1 MYKKFEDYANRMIV
15 EQFLKFEEGFEQT
28 TLKIAKAAEEQ
39 NKLNEKV
46 DEGSKKAEKLAN
58 AFQLAKSMYEKGK
71 LVAAMTIVP
80 AAKENEL
87 EELFK
92 VRVGDV
98 QVGSAIFKQ
107 VKQEALRTGTDVTQ
121 SLNNALSFMSMTQNS
136 DQIAELNNF
145 AARLSTLSPGG
156 KSSADAAAA
165 IMNAM
170 RGNTD
175 SLAKDFHIP
184 AEEIAQ
190 FNSEIVG
197 AKGNFES
204 FLASMDELLNRTGM
218 TQEGLNTMLD
228 SPVNQWQ
235 TLLGNVNNSFIQIG
249 TGALAALTP
258 ILQMLNEAFQNGTFQ
273 PFIDALSIGLMFISE
288 LFLWVT
294 QMVPPAWEI
303 IKGTIIGV
311 GTVIWNLISMFL
323 GLLPILILVGVLI
336 ATLNAGFIFGKMAAW
351 GYAAS
356 QTLAAIGTNAVAAAT
371 KLAAGATRIWNM
383 VLQASPLTR
392 IISLITVAISAFG
405 MWVLA
410 TQDLK
415 QVFSNVFGFI
425 VDLAQSTVNAVI
437 GLINGIIKGVNAVA
451 GFFGRI
457 LGVDT
462 KEIAEIEYRADFTD
476 FRNKGQDFIENF
488 SMDNFKQQF
497 IPDAGND
504 FEDILNQHNMGTTG
518 LDVAYSAPSPS
529 PSMPSMPT
537 TPMPVAPMGGSIDT
551 VDKVNKTVDVAS
563 EDLKVMR
570 DLAEIQAISNM
581 ITLTPTVQMT
591 TGDINSGAD
600 LDTIISRINRTLEEE
615 FVSSAEGVYL

>member
-1 MYKKFEDYANRMIV
+1 MINILGSLAKSQAMYKKFEDYANRMIV
-15 EQFLKFEEGFEQT
+15 GPAT
-28 TLKIAKAAEEQ
+28 
-39 NKLNEKV
+39 
-46 DEGSKKAEKLAN
+46 
-58 AFQLAKSMYEKGK
+58 
-71 LVAAMTIVP
+71 MTVVP
-80 AAKENEL
+80 AAKENEFR
-87 EELFK
+87 ELFNIHI
-92 VRVGDV
+92 GDV
-98 QVGSAIFKQ
+98 EVSSAMFDQ
-107 VKQEALRTGTDVTQ
+107 VKREALKTGADVTQ
-121 SLNNALSFMSMTQNS
+121 SLKNSLSFMSMTQNS

-156 KSSADAAAA
+156 KSSADAVAA

-175 SLAKDFHIP
+175 SLAKEFHIP
-184 AEEIAQ
+184 AGEIAQ
-190 FNSEIVG
+190 FNSETVD

-204 FLASMDELLNRTGM
+204 FLASMDELLNRAGM

-258 ILQMLNEAFQNGTFQ
+258 ILQMLNEAFENGTFQ

-288 LFLWVT
+288 LFLWVA
-294 QMVPPAWEI
+294 QLVPPAWEFV
-303 IKGTIIGV
+303 KGAILGV
-311 GTVIWNLISMFL
+311 GTVIWNLLNIL
-323 GLLPILILVGVLI
+323 YGLLPLL
-336 ATLNAGFIFGKMAAW
+336 T
-351 GYAAS
+351 
-356 QTLAAIGTNAVAAAT
+356 
-371 KLAAGATRIWNM
+371 AAGVVMAGLYIKVNYLRFATMAYLTSLNLLDKAKRLLSVTIRA
-383 VLQASPLTR
+383 LPLLLV
-392 IISLITVAISAFG
+392 ISLIIAVISAFDAWG
-405 MWVLA
+405 TI
-410 TQDLK
+410 TQSLK
-415 QVFSNVFGFI
+415 NIFSNVFGFI

-476 FRNKGQDFIENF
+476 FRDKGQDFIENF

-497 IPDAGND
+497 IPDVGND

>member
-1 MYKKFEDYANRMIV
+1 MINILGSLAKSQAMYKKFEDYANRMIV
-15 EQFLKFEEGFEQT
+15 GPAT
-28 TLKIAKAAEEQ
+28 
-39 NKLNEKV
+39 
-46 DEGSKKAEKLAN
+46 
-58 AFQLAKSMYEKGK
+58 
-71 LVAAMTIVP
+71 MTVVP
-80 AAKENEL
+80 AAKENEFR
-87 EELFK
+87 ELFNIHI
-92 VRVGDV
+92 GDV
-98 QVGSAIFKQ
+98 EVSSAMFDQ
-107 VKQEALRTGTDVTQ
+107 VKREALKTGADVTQ
-121 SLNNALSFMSMTQNS
+121 SLKNSLSFMSMTQNS

-175 SLAKDFHIP
+175 LLAKEFHIP
-184 AEEIAQ
+184 AGEIAQ
-190 FNSEIVG
+190 FNSEIVD

-204 FLASMDELLNRTGM
+204 FLASMDELLNRAGM

-258 ILQMLNEAFQNGTFQ
+258 ILQMLNEAFENGTFQ

-288 LFLWVT
+288 LFLWVA
-294 QMVPPAWEI
+294 QLVPPAWEFV
-303 IKGTIIGV
+303 KGAILGV
-311 GTVIWNLISMFL
+311 GTVIWNLLNIL
-323 GLLPILILVGVLI
+323 YGLLPLL
-336 ATLNAGFIFGKMAAW
+336 T
-351 GYAAS
+351 
-356 QTLAAIGTNAVAAAT
+356 
-371 KLAAGATRIWNM
+371 AAGVVMAGLYIKVNYLRFATTAYLTSLNLLDKAKRLLSVTIRA
-383 VLQASPLTR
+383 LPLLLV
-392 IISLITVAISAFG
+392 ISLIIAVISAFDAWG
-405 MWVLA
+405 TI
-410 TQDLK
+410 TQSLK
-415 QVFSNVFGFI
+415 NIFSNVFGFI

-476 FRNKGQDFIENF
+476 FRDKGQDFIENF

-497 IPDAGND
+497 IPDVGND

>member
-1 MYKKFEDYANRMIV
+1 MINLLGSLAKSQAMYKKFEDYANRMIV
-15 EQFLKFEEGFEQT
+15 GPAT
-28 TLKIAKAAEEQ
+28 
-39 NKLNEKV
+39 
-46 DEGSKKAEKLAN
+46 
-58 AFQLAKSMYEKGK
+58 
-71 LVAAMTIVP
+71 MTVVP
-80 AAKENEL
+80 AAKENEFR
-87 EELFK
+87 ELFNIHI
-92 VRVGDV
+92 GDV
-98 QVGSAIFKQ
+98 EVSSAMFDQ
-107 VKQEALRTGTDVTQ
+107 VKREALKTGADVTQ
-121 SLNNALSFMSMTQNS
+121 SLKNSLSFMSMTQNS

-175 SLAKDFHIP
+175 SLAKEFHIP
-184 AEEIAQ
+184 AGEIAQ
-190 FNSEIVG
+190 FNSEIVD

-204 FLASMDELLNRTGM
+204 FLASMDELLNRAGM

-258 ILQMLNEAFQNGTFQ
+258 ILQMLNEAFENGTFQ

-288 LFLWVT
+288 LFLWVA
-294 QMVPPAWEI
+294 QLVPPAWEFV
-303 IKGTIIGV
+303 KGAILGV
-311 GTVIWNLISMFL
+311 GTVIWNLISIFF
-323 GLLPILILVGVLI
+323 GLLPVLTFVGVLI
-336 ATLNAGFIFGKMAAW
+336 ATLNAGFIFGRIAAF
-351 GYAAS
+351 GYAAA
-356 QTLAAIGTNAVAAAT
+356 QALVAVYTNIVANATRLAAAAM
-371 KLAAGATRIWNM
+371 RILNM
-383 VLQASPLTR
+383 VIKANPIMLL
-392 IISLITVAISAFG
+392 ISLITAAISAFG
-405 MWVLA
+405 VWSIV
-410 TQDLK
+410 TQGLK

-476 FRNKGQDFIENF
+476 FRDKGQDFIENF

-497 IPDAGND
+497 IPDVGND